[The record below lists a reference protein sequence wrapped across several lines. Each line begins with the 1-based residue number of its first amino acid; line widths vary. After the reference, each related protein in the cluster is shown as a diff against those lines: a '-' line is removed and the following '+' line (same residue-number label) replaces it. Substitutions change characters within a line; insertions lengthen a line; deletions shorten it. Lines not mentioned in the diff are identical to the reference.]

1 MRVVA
6 QNFGK
11 AFALVTM
18 RFTGIIIGVGIGLRV
33 GRIWPIG
40 PDLIDKIGI
49 WLQLNTVFAQRLA
62 MGFYL
67 APAVQPWVKTDRA
80 RLQVFLE
87 PCGQARFGPVNGCE
101 DGVCLHFHLNPVAP
115 IYEYTRNIR

>member
-6 QNFGK
+6 QHFGK
-11 AFALVTM
+11 AFALITVG
-18 RFTGIIIGVGIGLRV
+18 FTGIIIGVGIGLRV
-33 GRIWPIG
+33 GGIWSIG
-40 PDLIDKIGI
+40 PDLIDKVGI
-49 WLQLNTVFAQRLA
+49 WPQLNAVFAQRRA
-62 MGFYL
+62 MRFYL
-67 APAVQPWVKTDRA
+67 APTVQPWVKTDRA

-101 DGVCLHFHLNPVAP
+101 GGVCLHFHLNPVAP